1 MRQIN
6 NNIYELLFFGILI
19 IFTSL
24 ILLGFYRAIKS
35 QTNNKL
41 ILFTNLV
48 LASSIM
54 ITLLQYQ
61 FDLTWVLPLKPESIS
76 YGVKGSIINL
86 VLFAILLVL
95 TTTRYSNIFVIATW
109 VIILLFNALTF
120 YFITLHYLT
129 WTPQPLNND
138 SKTHQIIF
146 GNVLEYPISRYL
158 FNVIYPAL
166 WTVLSCIAL
175 NKLRKKSLATDVN
188 KTTT

>member
-61 FDLTWVLPLKPESIS
+61 FDLTWVLPLKPEIIS
-76 YGVKGSIINL
+76 YGLKGSIINL

-109 VIILLFNALTF
+109 VIILFFNALAL
-120 YFITLHYLT
+120 YFITLNYLT
-129 WTPQPLNND
+129 WTPEPLNKD
-138 SKTHQIIF
+138 SKTHEIIF
-146 GNVLEYPISRYL
+146 GNVMEYPFSRYL